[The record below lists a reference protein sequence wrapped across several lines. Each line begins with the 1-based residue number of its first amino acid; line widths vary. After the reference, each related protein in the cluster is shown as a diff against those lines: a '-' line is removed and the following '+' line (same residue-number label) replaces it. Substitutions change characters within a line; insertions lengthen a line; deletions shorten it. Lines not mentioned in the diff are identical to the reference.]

1 MFSPFNRP
9 AMPSMGDGPTA
20 VNPQYPQQPNEGGNG
35 MRQGWLDYLT
45 AQGWDG
51 QGMPFQY
58 AQQLRAQGEH
68 PRWDYRHPGQEWPG
82 SGMNGP
88 NGGQMPGQFPG
99 GLGQLGSGA
108 FGGGQFGN
116 GQGFPGAYGYEP
128 PHPILPSYDGS
139 GINPGGVFSQP
150 QSFASGGL
158 MDLARG
164 IPSRK
169 QRNP

>member
-51 QGMPFQY
+51 QGMPYQY
-58 AQQLRAQGEH
+58 AQQLRAQGQH

-82 SGMNGP
+82 SGMG
-88 NGGQMPGQFPG
+88 GGQMPGLG
-99 GLGQLGSGA
+99 GLGQWQGGQPPMW
-108 FGGGQFGN
+108 GGGN
-116 GQGFPGAYGYEP
+116 GFPGPHGNEP